1 MRCNSGGSGSGSGGV
16 VDGAQ
21 VTATRVR
28 ALGRKALVAY
38 ADVSDVE
45 AVDAMVQRAV
55 AAMGHIDIVVTC
67 AYYTKRQPFLETDT
81 EGMRRTFEV
90 TVFGTV
96 HAVQRCAFA
105 VCEDRAWKYD

>member
-1 MRCNSGGSGSGSGGV
+1 MRTHSFLCLPFSATDTGGETRSGSGE

-38 ADVSDVE
+38 ADVSDAE

-55 AAMGHIDIVVTC
+55 AVMGHIDIVVTC
-67 AYYTKRQPFLETDT
+67 AYYTKRQPFLETET

-96 HAVQRCAFA
+96 HAV
-105 VCEDRAWKYD
+105 